1 MFHEHDKVN
10 LTLFPPNLF
19 FPRPLSR
26 PRHPGKPSG
35 RKPWNGSAR
44 LPLPHSSSSSRLHS
58 PRRRCRTV
66 PTTLLLSIATA
77 LLRALATSHR
87 TVLGSAPPGWTQS
100 RPSRPALEQSL
111 SGCHIVLSLDGHC
124 RPLTRLGTDLRKPLA
139 APRNASK
146 TPFFARIT
154 RTFPHKPQL
163 AFTESSTSRTKSLHP
178 SLKRLSTAPRSLPF
192 LKPLH
197 PRAFY
202 FCRRI

>member
-44 LPLPHSSSSSRLHS
+44 LPCLTPHLRLGSTRHAAAAAPSR
-58 PRRRCRTV
+58 P
-66 PTTLLLSIATA
+66 LLLSIATA

-163 AFTESSTSRTKSLHP
+163 AFTESSSSRTKSLHP

>member
-66 PTTLLLSIATA
+66 PTTPPLHRHGLASGSRHVPQDRPRISTA
-77 LLRALATSHR
+77 GLDAE
-87 TVLGSAPPGWTQS
+87 PPV
-100 RPSRPALEQSL
+100 PPALEQSL

-146 TPFFARIT
+146 TPFLARIT